1 MALDGRKH
9 GFKERL
15 IMISSNVFRQLGIP
29 NKTFAMRTREFR
41 LPDTFVRANAALKG
55 TRSSMFVGSSFV
67 PSTSLLTISRELSKV
82 FRSTFIF
89 SGLTFCR
96 LTEFTSS
103 LSTSWRTFNSS
114 TKKAALAI
122 KLKLLI
128 KTKRVINTF
137 ADHKL
142 FSIKGIFTG
151 FKFVQDSS
159 SKRVCALGLNTLKDT
174 FGTGE
179 VLNPKVV
186 GC

>member
-1 MALDGRKH
+1 
-9 GFKERL
+9 
-15 IMISSNVFRQLGIP
+15 MISSNVFRQLGIP

-41 LPDTFVRANAALKG
+41 LPDTFVSANAALKG
-55 TRSSMFVGSSFV
+55 TRSSMFVGKSFV
-67 PSTSLLTISRELSKV
+67 PSTSLLTVSSGLSNV

-89 SGLTFCR
+89 SGSPANISFTD
-96 LTEFTSS
+96 FTSS

-186 GC
+186 RC

>member
-9 GFKERL
+9 GFEERL

-67 PSTSLLTISRELSKV
+67 PSTSLLTVSRELSKV
-82 FRSTFIF
+82 FRSTNIF
-89 SGLTFCR
+89 SGLTFSR
-96 LTEFTSS
+96 LTDLKSS
-103 LSTSWRTFNSS
+103 FGTMATLGASS
-114 TKKAALAI
+114 KKAVLAI

-137 ADHKL
+137 ADHTL

-151 FKFVQDSS
+151 FKFVHDSS

-186 GC
+186 RC